1 MLTMNRLIAT
11 LSLFILIFP
20 AIPAE
25 ADISQKYSLDYM
37 RPYNSD
43 AGMISEGNFGASWEM
58 EFHLEG
64 VPDYIS
70 WGAGLDWVDMLG
82 KRSTYRD
89 SYGDP
94 YIHELDQNYFRVW
107 FGPRLRSH
115 TGAAIRPYVGAQLS
129 LVMYE
134 YSSSLYD
141 FPGGEEYFIDRDFE
155 FAVGYG
161 VHGGVEI
168 RMSPN
173 LSLDLGVK
181 YLKTLGEPRQL
192 SFDSVT
198 VYPSYLLFQVG
209 VRMIE
214 IE

>member
-1 MLTMNRLIAT
+1 MTRITVLFSVAIFL
-11 LSLFILIFP
+11 LSALS
-20 AIPAE
+20 AH
-25 ADISQKYSLDYM
+25 ADITQKYSLNYM

-43 AGMISEGNFGASWEM
+43 AAKVSEGNWGASWEM

-64 VPDYIS
+64 VPDFIS
-70 WGAGLDWVDMLG
+70 WGAGLDFVDMLG
-82 KRSTYRD
+82 ERSTFWD

-115 TGAAIRPYVGAQLS
+115 ARTVIRPYIGTQLS

-141 FPGGEEYFIDRDFE
+141 IPSGEEYFIDRDFE
-155 FAVGYG
+155 FAIGYG
-161 VHGGVEI
+161 INGGLEI
-168 RMSPN
+168 RLSPAA
-173 LSLDLGVK
+173 SLDLGVK
-181 YLKTLGEPRQL
+181 YFKTFGEPRQL

-198 VYPSYLLFQVG
+198 VYPSYLLYQIGVRFVG
-209 VRMIE
+209 VE
-214 IE
+214 